1 MKLIGSLREHILAKV
16 QYLADN
22 PDRLILT
29 VEKGS
34 VVWSG
39 QSLSHRQQYTAV
51 IEIDDYPE
59 SLDPNHIIIPL
70 LDWYQHNQD
79 PLPPNSKS
87 PIAFASYVLSNASTT
102 VVFTVDLQESIVV
115 AIDDKGDYAVD
126 VCPIIPD
133 NPHLNPLLKDLLK
146 RWPTI

>member
-1 MKLIGSLREHILAKV
+1 MKLIESLREHILAKV

-70 LDWYQHNQD
+70 LDWYQRNQD
-79 PLPPNSKS
+79 PLAPNSKS
-87 PIAFASYVLSNASTT
+87 PIAFVSYVLSNASTT
-102 VVFTVDLQESIVV
+102 VVFTIDLQESIVV
-115 AIDDKGDYAVD
+115 AIDNKGDYAID
-126 VCPIIPD
+126 VCPIPSD
-133 NPHLNPLLKDLLK
+133 NPHLNPLLKTLL
-146 RWPTI
+146 R

>member
-1 MKLIGSLREHILAKV
+1 MRLIQSLREHLLSKV
-16 QYLADN
+16 QYLANN

-34 VVWSG
+34 LLWSG

-59 SLDPNHIIIPL
+59 SLDPNHIIVPL
-70 LDWYQHNQD
+70 LDWYQQNQD
-79 PLPPNSKS
+79 PLPSNGKS

-115 AIDDKGDYAVD
+115 ANDDKGYYAID
-126 VCPIIPD
+126 ICSIPAD
-133 NPHLNPLLKDLLK
+133 NPYLNPLLKDLLK
-146 RWPTI
+146 R

>member
-70 LDWYQHNQD
+70 LDWYQRNQD
-79 PLPPNSKS
+79 PLAPNSKS

-115 AIDDKGDYAVD
+115 AIDDKGDYAAVD

-133 NPHLNPLLKDLLK
+133 NHLNPLLKDSLK
-146 RWPTI
+146 R

>member
-1 MKLIGSLREHILAKV
+1 MKLITGLRQYILSKV

-34 VVWSG
+34 VVWHG

-59 SLDPNHIIIPL
+59 SLDPNYIIVPL
-70 LDWYQHNQD
+70 LDWYQRNQD
-79 PLPPNSKS
+79 PLAPNSKS

-102 VVFTVDLQESIVV
+102 VVFTIDLQESIVV

-146 RWPTI
+146 R

>member
-70 LDWYQHNQD
+70 LDWYQRNQD
-79 PLPPNSKS
+79 PLAPNSKS
-87 PIAFASYVLSNASTT
+87 PIAFVSYVLSNASTT

-146 RWPTI
+146 R